1 MNHVSII
8 QNINNNSKHFRL
20 QFSKGNELF
29 LRSIVSP
36 MLLDGASMNDSFK
49 TIDFYADSVISL
61 QKAHKNM
68 SYNTVIHLIWYLSKQ
83 QEFLKKNGYG
93 FYCLHLKDILVIDD
107 CKFICMNPDNVN
119 IIHNESESESFT
131 FYSPFNRDGF
141 MSPEI
146 LEINSIPA
154 TISYRCFYYSLGA
167 LGIHCLFGINIS
179 DYGKLVE
186 RGPTNIDPSHLV
198 YNKILDILTPIK
210 NTKLYWFFLKSLC
223 VDHEKRSILF
233 I

>member
-1 MNHVSII
+1 
-8 QNINNNSKHFRL
+8 
-20 QFSKGNELF
+20 
-29 LRSIVSP
+29 
-36 MLLDGASMNDSFK
+36 
-49 TIDFYADSVISL
+49 
-61 QKAHKNM
+61 
-68 SYNTVIHLIWYLSKQ
+68 
-83 QEFLKKNGYG
+83 
-93 FYCLHLKDILVIDD
+93 
-107 CKFICMNPDNVN
+107 
-119 IIHNESESESFT
+119 
-131 FYSPFNRDGF
+131 

-223 VDHEKRSILF
+223 VDH
-233 I
+233 